1 MISLNVASREE
12 VDRLIERVEAN
23 GGPIADR
30 STDAHGF
37 YGASFTDFDGHHF
50 IVIVR

>member
-1 MISLNVASREE
+1 MASREE
-12 VDRLIERVEAN
+12 VDRLIERVEVN

-37 YGASFTDFDGHHF
+37 YGASFTDLDGHHF
-50 IVIVR
+50 NVIVR